1 MTPRV
6 IVKKL
11 IRRWSISSS
20 ARCCD
25 RHALLMISWFTTMSQ
40 KNVSDN
46 GSDWCS
52 DTTRR
57 RRWFTGHL
65 PGQQR
70 HRHSTHTKSILR
82 KKQHITD
89 QQNDETLTSFYD
101 DLVSICDIDDHN
113 VCYYTKSGILMRNF
127 RPSDA
132 KLYES
137 WRIRHQIV
145 LPQSYRDNILSIVH
159 DIPLAGHLGANKT
172 TDRILLHFFW
182 PGIRGR
188 LVA

>member
-25 RHALLMISWFTTMSQ
+25 RHALLKISWFTTMSQ

-57 RRWFTGHL
+57 RLVGLH
-65 PGQQR
+65 
-70 HRHSTHTKSILR
+70 ILQSVLNVSLTFMDVTTCPTNLILYFITVTTNCHQY
-82 KKQHITD
+82 KKWSL
-89 QQNDETLTSFYD
+89 TL
-101 DLVSICDIDDHN
+101 
-113 VCYYTKSGILMRNF
+113 
-127 RPSDA
+127 
-132 KLYES
+132 
-137 WRIRHQIV
+137 IV
-145 LPQSYRDNILSIVH
+145 LDT
-159 DIPLAGHLGANKT
+159 HLLRYVT
-172 TDRILLHFFW
+172 PTPYLVVRTHFT
-182 PGIRGR
+182 PPSRS
-188 LVA
+188 

>member
-1 MTPRV
+1 MRMTPRV

-57 RRWFTGHL
+57 RRPHTWKLANIVPIPKPNKDTDKGTSYRHISLLSVNEDTGEESSSLHN
-65 PGQQR
+65 
-70 HRHSTHTKSILR
+70 SKHTKHTHAT
-82 KKQHITD
+82 QV
-89 QQNDETLTSFYD
+89 QNTTLYSDGTG
-101 DLVSICDIDDHN
+101 
-113 VCYYTKSGILMRNF
+113 YTK
-127 RPSDA
+127 
-132 KLYES
+132 
-137 WRIRHQIV
+137 
-145 LPQSYRDNILSIVH
+145 
-159 DIPLAGHLGANKT
+159 
-172 TDRILLHFFW
+172 
-182 PGIRGR
+182 
-188 LVA
+188 

>member
-1 MTPRV
+1 MRMTPRV

-57 RRWFTGHL
+57 TKCPHPLARTITVALDMSKTFDTINTSSQRQFKTGVPL
-65 PGQQR
+65 G
-70 HRHSTHTKSILR
+70 
-82 KKQHITD
+82 
-89 QQNDETLTSFYD
+89 
-101 DLVSICDIDDHN
+101 
-113 VCYYTKSGILMRNF
+113 GILS
-127 RPSDA
+127 P
-132 KLYES
+132 KLF
-137 WRIRHQIV
+137 
-145 LPQSYRDNILSIVH
+145 NIYTA
-159 DIPLAGHLGANKT
+159 DIPPPRAANKY
-172 TDRILLHFFW
+172 
-182 PGIRGR
+182 IRPYIHNIFY
-188 LVA
+188 LDKTN

>member
-1 MTPRV
+1 MRLKPRV

-57 RRWFTGHL
+57 RRLYILGVEGQISHKLTQLKAFDFVSTVVHVHL
-65 PGQQR
+65 FYIFECQVARFPQA
-70 HRHSTHTKSILR
+70 STHPLHSR
-82 KKQHITD
+82 
-89 QQNDETLTSFYD
+89 FR
-101 DLVSICDIDDHN
+101 HN
-113 VCYYTKSGILMRNF
+113 VLTQYAALRYVCMCR
-127 RPSDA
+127 
-132 KLYES
+132 
-137 WRIRHQIV
+137 
-145 LPQSYRDNILSIVH
+145 SYPD
-159 DIPLAGHLGANKT
+159 
-172 TDRILLHFFW
+172 
-182 PGIRGR
+182 
-188 LVA
+188 

>member
-1 MTPRV
+1 MRMTPRV

-57 RRWFTGHL
+57 IIKDTQQGRRAGTL
-65 PGQQR
+65 SP
-70 HRHSTHTKSILR
+70 KSMLSWVQMSFRNKKISICLR
-82 KKQHITD
+82 ITLSNTLIITD
-89 QQNDETLTSFYD
+89 VRENRTIVTGNFSITWLQNGDNRTFFEGWVNDT
-101 DLVSICDIDDHN
+101 
-113 VCYYTKSGILMRNF
+113 
-127 RPSDA
+127 
-132 KLYES
+132 
-137 WRIRHQIV
+137 RI
-145 LPQSYRDNILSIVH
+145 
-159 DIPLAGHLGANKT
+159 
-172 TDRILLHFFW
+172 
-182 PGIRGR
+182 
-188 LVA
+188 